1 MAISNLKLGAFTVLL
16 LAVWGIYLFF
26 SVEQESPRTT
36 RPLFKRFAGNC
47 GRILKFSSSYCQ
59 HLINVEANDN
69 LVQGRKVKVSE
80 IETYEKH
87 NHRQCKD
94 IEENYFCHPQ
104 PTQAELDLRIAYVIV
119 AYKGAGLIENLLRA
133 IYMPHNVYCLHLD
146 KKSTANFK
154 RAVHSFIDCLP
165 NVFVTKKLIDVV
177 WGHVSVLQA
186 ELNCMEDLFHSDVP
200 WKYLITLVA
209 QDYPLYDNK
218 GIVEGL
224 KKLNGLNNI
233 ESYPMPKHFAYR
245 ANTIW
250 TLTETGKGKEHD
262 GYRMDCTWKPKAP
275 PPHNITIMKGWNHIA
290 ATRKF
295 VEFVLNDKI
304 ATDFYQW
311 LSDIYIPDEVFFSSL
326 QRHPGTPGG
335 YHDNDNPEWIMRAF
349 GWVANGDNRQCFGSW
364 IRENCWLSTR
374 DLRWILAEKNRN
386 KLFTQKI
393 PYEYE
398 ENLVECLSAAVQGRE
413 YPSDSTQNSNTAVS

>member
-1 MAISNLKLGAFTVLL
+1 MF
-16 LAVWGIYLFF
+16 YFYFF
-26 SVEQESPRTT
+26 IQ
-36 RPLFKRFAGNC
+36 
-47 GRILKFSSSYCQ
+47 FSSSYCQ

-69 LVQGRKVKVSE
+69 LVKGRKVKVSE

-94 IEENYFCHPQ
+94 IKENYFCHPQ

-133 IYMPHNVYCLHLD
+133 IYMPHNIYCLHLD

-165 NVFVTKKLIDVV
+165 NVFVTKKSIDVV

-349 GWVANGDNRQCFGSW
+349 GWVADGDNRQCFGSW

-413 YPSDSTQNSNTAVS
+413 YPSDSTQDSTTAVS